1 MTKSLVILAPR
12 PQAAAP
18 QTPQTLKQQQQQLLQ
33 LQQQLCG
40 SSSTEIKLVWS
51 YDVTGVMVIFV
62 QAAKTVQI
70 HELQT
75 QSTKRCFSY
84 L

>member
-1 MTKSLVILAPR
+1 MAIKAKKPKENEAP
-12 PQAAAP
+12 AP
-18 QTPQTLKQQQQQLLQ
+18 PGTTPSGPKMF
-33 LQQQLCG
+33 CG
-40 SSSTEIKLVWS
+40 SSSIEIKLVWS
-51 YDVTGVMVIFV
+51 YDVRGIMVIFV